1 VTRHGRSRLSVD
13 ASKNGWIGIVLDGD
27 DVGAVAA
34 ATIAEIVALAE
45 VDGGMTAIGI
55 DIPIGLSNT
64 SLRQAD
70 LLARGLI
77 GPRRSSVFT
86 TPVRAALEAADHA
99 TAVALNRQATGQGVS
114 IQAYGLR
121 AKILQ
126 VDAWLSRSGRR
137 VAEVHP
143 EVCFARMAGRPLQDS
158 KTTWAGT
165 EHRRA
170 LLAAEGIRVPADL
183 GAAGRGAAVDDVLDA
198 AAVAWTARR
207 LVTGRAVPIPDP
219 PELLDDGRRC
229 AIWV

>member
-1 VTRHGRSRLSVD
+1 MADRVLGVD
-13 ASKNGWIGIVLDGD
+13 ASKTGWIGIVLDGD
-27 DVGAVAA
+27 EVSAVAA
-34 ATIAEIVALAE
+34 ASIAEVVALAE
-45 VDGGMTAIGI
+45 VDGEMTAIGI

-64 SLRQAD
+64 GLRQAD

-126 VDAWLSRSGRR
+126 VDAWLSRTGRR

-143 EVCFARMAGRPLQDS
+143 EVCFARMAGRPLQDN
-158 KTTWAGT
+158 KTTWAGMMCP
-165 EHRRA
+165 EESGQ
-170 LLAAEGIRVPADL
+170 LDSGFLCCELSLYGLVVDFLGCPVAES
-183 GAAGRGAAVDDVLDA
+183 
-198 AAVAWTARR
+198 
-207 LVTGRAVPIPDP
+207 
-219 PELLDDGRRC
+219 
-229 AIWV
+229 